1 VRVIVQDIS
10 VTFVDYVTDSVRGRL
25 PDPIGAE
32 LLPQFF
38 VTIELMSRDA
48 LGSMRGSR
56 NSRSGAAFAVHSSEA
71 ERLKSLL
78 EYDILDTPPDPAF
91 DEIVRV
97 AAQVTGAPYAYLGFV
112 DANRLWFKS
121 RLGIAT
127 PELPRAQTACQFTI
141 LDSDPLLIPDAASD
155 ARLPVTGVH
164 LGRNLHCRSY
174 LGAPLQAMG
183 GAVGTLAVLSPLPNA
198 FTEEHASIL
207 GVLARQVVTRL
218 EYAIHARIQDRAI
231 RSRQRI
237 ERALTVERNFVSAV
251 LDTMSALVLVLDT
264 AGRIVR
270 FNRACEESSGYTFA
284 ELAGRAFPSELFV
297 PEERSQALELL
308 HQARQGSL
316 RRPRELQWLA
326 RDGSRRSIEWTTTTL
341 TDGIGEI
348 TFIIMTGVDM
358 TERRRLDRMK
368 DEFISTVSHEL
379 RTPLTSLRAA
389 LGLIGGGVLESR
401 PDKEKQM
408 MDVALGN
415 CERLVRLVNDI
426 LDFER
431 MGAGRL
437 TMQFQE
443 AGAAEL
449 LERATVLLRP
459 NAEKREI
466 VLRSESLPIRLW
478 VDQDRI
484 LQTLGNLVGNAIK
497 FSPQG
502 SEVVLRARRL
512 NATEALLS
520 VEDQG
525 RGIPPEKLDLIFE
538 RFQQVDASDSRDMGG
553 AGLGLAICRNI
564 VRQHGGRI
572 WAESV
577 VGKGSTFCFT
587 LPTALQR
594 NTVPEEALQS

>member
-1 VRVIVQDIS
+1 
-10 VTFVDYVTDSVRGRL
+10 
-25 PDPIGAE
+25 
-32 LLPQFF
+32 
-38 VTIELMSRDA
+38 MSPDA
-48 LGSMRGSR
+48 LGSIRGSR
-56 NSRSGAAFAVHSSEA
+56 NGRPGPAFAAQRSEA
-71 ERLKSLL
+71 ERLKALL
-78 EYDILDTPPDPAF
+78 EYDILDTPPDPSF

-97 AAQVTGAPYAYLGFV
+97 AAQVTGAPYAYLGFI

-121 RLGIAT
+121 RVGIPAA
-127 PELPRAQTACQFTI
+127 ELPRSQTACQFTI
-141 LDSDPLLIPDAASD
+141 QDSEPSLIADAAAD
-155 ARLPVTGVH
+155 PRLPLTGVP

-174 LGAPLQAMG
+174 LGAPLTAHG
-183 GAVGTLAVLSPLPNA
+183 GAVGTLAVLSPAPDA

-218 EYAIHARIQDRAI
+218 EYAIHARVQDRAI

-264 AGRIVR
+264 NGRIVR
-270 FNRACEESSGYTFA
+270 FNRACEEISGYTFA
-284 ELAGRAFPSELFV
+284 ELAGRAFPTELFL

-308 HQARQGSL
+308 HQARQGTL
-316 RRPRELQWLA
+316 RRPRELRWLA

-348 TFIIMTGVDM
+348 TFIVMSGVDI

-401 PDKEKQM
+401 PEKSKQM

-437 TMQFQE
+437 TLQFAE
-443 AGAAEL
+443 ANAPEL
-449 LERATVLLRP
+449 LERATQLLRP
-459 NAEKREI
+459 TAEKREI
-466 VLRSESLPIRLW
+466 ALRAEGLPLRLW
-478 VDQDRI
+478 IDQDRI
-484 LQTLGNLVGNAIK
+484 LQTLSNLVGNAIK
-497 FSPQG
+497 FSPPG
-502 SEVVLRARRL
+502 SEIVLRAQRL

-520 VEDQG
+520 VQDQG
-525 RGIPPEKLDLIFE
+525 RGIPPEKLELIFE

-572 WAESV
+572 RAESAP
-577 VGKGSTFCFT
+577 GQGSTFYFT
-587 LPTALQR
+587 VPTALR
-594 NTVPEEALQS
+594 RIAAPEEILAG

>member
-1 VRVIVQDIS
+1 MSSDAL
-10 VTFVDYVTDSVRGRL
+10 DSVRS
-25 PDPIGAE
+25 
-32 LLPQFF
+32 
-38 VTIELMSRDA
+38 SR
-48 LGSMRGSR
+48 R
-56 NSRSGAAFAVHSSEA
+56 NTAGGTAAAQRNEA
-71 ERLKSLL
+71 ERLKSLI

-121 RLGIAT
+121 RVGIPAA
-127 PELPRAQTACQFTI
+127 ELPRAQAACQFTI
-141 LDSDPLLIPDAASD
+141 LNAEPLLIPDAAGDS
-155 ARLPVTGVH
+155 RLPVTGVP

-174 LGAPLQAMG
+174 LGTPLMAHG

-207 GVLARQVVTRL
+207 GVLARQVITRL
-218 EYAIHARIQDRAI
+218 EYAIHTRAQERAI

-297 PEERSQALELL
+297 PEERSQAIELL
-308 HQARQGSL
+308 QQARQGTL
-316 RRPRELQWLA
+316 RRPRELQWLS

-341 TDGIGEI
+341 ADGIGDI
-348 TFIIMTGVDM
+348 SFIIMTGVDI
-358 TERRRLDRMK
+358 TERRRFDRMK

-379 RTPLTSLRAA
+379 RTPLTSLHAA
-389 LGLIGGGVLESR
+389 LGLLGGGVLESR
-401 PDKEKQM
+401 PEKGRQM

-437 TMQFQE
+437 PMQFQE
-443 AGAAEL
+443 ASAHEL
-449 LERATVLLRP
+449 LERATELLRP
-459 NAEKREI
+459 SAEKREI
-466 VLRSESLPIRLW
+466 ALRTEGLPIQLW
-478 VDQDRI
+478 IDQDRI

-497 FSPQG
+497 FSPAG
-502 SEVVLRARRL
+502 SEVVLRAWRF
-512 NATEALLS
+512 NATEALIS
-520 VEDQG
+520 VQDHG
-525 RGIPPEKLDLIFE
+525 RGIPQEKLDLIFE

-572 WAESV
+572 WAESA
-577 VGKGSTFCFT
+577 VGKGSTFYFT
-587 LPTALQR
+587 VPTALRR
-594 NTVPEEALQS
+594 NANPEPASAA

>member
-1 VRVIVQDIS
+1 
-10 VTFVDYVTDSVRGRL
+10 
-25 PDPIGAE
+25 
-32 LLPQFF
+32 
-38 VTIELMSRDA
+38 MSPDA
-48 LGSMRGSR
+48 LGSVRGSPNGR
-56 NSRSGAAFAVHSSEA
+56 AGAARVAQRSEA

-78 EYDILDTPPDPAF
+78 EYDILDTPPDPSF
-91 DEIVRV
+91 DEMVRV
-97 AAQVTGAPYAYLGFV
+97 AAQVTGAPYAYLGFM

-121 RLGIAT
+121 RVGIPAA
-127 PELPRAQTACQFTI
+127 ELPREQTVCQFTV
-141 LDSDPLLIPDAASD
+141 LESEPLLISDAASD
-155 ARLPVTGVH
+155 SRLTLTGVPRG
-164 LGRNLHCRSY
+164 LNLHCRSY
-174 LGAPLQAMG
+174 LGAPLMAQG
-183 GAVGTLAVLSPLPNA
+183 GAVGTLAVLSPLPNS

-218 EYAIHARIQDRAI
+218 EYVIHARMQDRAI

-270 FNRACEESSGYTFA
+270 FNRACEEISGYTFA
-284 ELAGRAFPSELFV
+284 ELAGRAFPTELFL
-297 PEERSQALELL
+297 PEDRSQALELL
-308 HQARQGSL
+308 HQARQGTQ

-326 RDGSRRSIEWTTTTL
+326 RDGSPRSIEWTTTTL

-348 TFIIMTGVDM
+348 TFIIMTGLDV

-389 LGLIGGGVLESR
+389 LGLIDGGVLDAR
-401 PDKEKQM
+401 PDKSKQM
-408 MDVALGN
+408 MDVAQGN

-437 TMQFQE
+437 TLQFQE
-443 AGAAEL
+443 TNAPDLLKRAAD
-449 LERATVLLRP
+449 LLRP

-466 VLRSESLPIRLW
+466 TLRTEGLPLCLW
-478 VDQDRI
+478 IDQDRI

-520 VEDQG
+520 VQDPG

-538 RFQQVDASDSRDMGG
+538 RFQQVDASDSRVMGG

-564 VRQHGGRI
+564 VRQHGCRI

-577 VGKGSTFCFT
+577 VGQGSTFYFT
-587 LPTALQR
+587 VPTALR
-594 NTVPEEALQS
+594 RTTAPEEVLAV

>member
-1 VRVIVQDIS
+1 
-10 VTFVDYVTDSVRGRL
+10 
-25 PDPIGAE
+25 
-32 LLPQFF
+32 
-38 VTIELMSRDA
+38 MSPDA
-48 LGSMRGSR
+48 LGSIPGSR
-56 NSRSGAAFAVHSSEA
+56 KGTPGAAFSAQRSEA
-71 ERLKSLL
+71 DRLKSLL
-78 EYDILDTPPDPAF
+78 EYDILDTPPEASF

-97 AAQVTGAPYAYLGFV
+97 AAHVTGAPYAYLGFI

-121 RLGIAT
+121 RVGIPAA
-127 PELPRAQTACQFTI
+127 ELPRTQTACQFTI
-141 LDSDPLLIPDAASD
+141 LDSDPLLISD
-155 ARLPVTGVH
+155 AGSDSRLPVTGVP

-174 LGAPLQAMG
+174 LGAPLLARG
-183 GAVGTLAVLSPLPNA
+183 GAVGTLAVLSPMPNA

-218 EYAIHARIQDRAI
+218 EYAINTRVQERAI

-251 LDTMSALVLVLDT
+251 LDTMSAPVLVLDT

-270 FNRACEESSGYTFA
+270 FNRACEELSGYTFA
-284 ELAGRAFPSELFV
+284 ELAGRAFPTELFL

-308 HQARQGSL
+308 HQARQGNS

-341 TDGIGEI
+341 TDGLGEI
-348 TFIIMTGVDM
+348 TFIIMTGVDI

-389 LGLIGGGVLESR
+389 LGLIGGGVLESK
-401 PDKEKQM
+401 PEKEKQM

-443 AGAAEL
+443 ADAPAL
-449 LERATVLLRP
+449 LERATGLLRP
-459 NAEKREI
+459 TADKREI
-466 VLRSESLPIRLW
+466 VLRTDGLPMRLW
-478 VDQDRI
+478 IDQDRI
-484 LQTLGNLVGNAIK
+484 LQTLSNLIGNAIK
-497 FSPQG
+497 FSPPG

-520 VEDQG
+520 VQDEG

-577 VGKGSTFCFT
+577 VGQGSTFYFT
-587 LPTALQR
+587 VPTALR
-594 NTVPEEALQS
+594 RTSAPEEVLAL

>member
-1 VRVIVQDIS
+1 MLSYPIV
-10 VTFVDYVTDSVRGRL
+10 
-25 PDPIGAE
+25 AE
-32 LLPQFF
+32 FGLEIF
-38 VTIELMSRDA
+38 VTIFVMSPDA
-48 LGSMRGSR
+48 LGSIRGPRSG
-56 NSRSGAAFAVHSSEA
+56 RSGAAMAAQRSDA

-78 EYDILDTPPDPAF
+78 EYDILDTPPDAAF
-91 DEIVRV
+91 DEVVRV
-97 AAQVTGAPYAYLGFV
+97 AAQVTGAPYAYLGFI

-121 RLGIAT
+121 RVGIPAS
-127 PELPRAQTACQFTI
+127 ELPRAQTACQFTI
-141 LDSDPLLIPDAASD
+141 LDPDPLLIPDAASD
-155 ARLPVTGVH
+155 SRLPVTGVH
-164 LGRNLHCRSY
+164 LGRNQHCRSY
-174 LGAPLQAMG
+174 LGAPLLARG

-218 EYAIHARIQDRAI
+218 EYAVNARVQDRAI

-308 HQARQGSL
+308 HETRQGSL
-316 RRPRELQWLA
+316 RRPRELQWLS

-348 TFIIMTGVDM
+348 TFIIMTGVDI

-401 PDKEKQM
+401 PEKSRQM

-437 TMQFQE
+437 PMQFQE
-443 AGAAEL
+443 ASAPEL
-449 LERATVLLRP
+449 LERATELLRP
-459 NAEKREI
+459 NAEKREM
-466 VLRSESLPIRLW
+466 VLRSEGLPIRLW

-512 NATEALLS
+512 SATEALLS
-520 VEDQG
+520 VHDQG

-572 WAESV
+572 WAEST
-577 VGKGSTFCFT
+577 VGKGSTFYFT
-587 LPTALQR
+587 VPTALRR
-594 NTVPEEALQS
+594 NEIPEEALPA